1 MLINKVTQRNRRG
14 LLTNRNIPP
23 STEKSVSIYDLFSLV
38 SNVELAP
45 PVADMC
51 HHWSTIS
58 EITKV
63 KYYSSNTDSDCPFGL
78 FKLF

>member
-1 MLINKVTQRNRRG
+1 MLINNVTQRDRRG

-51 HHWSTIS
+51 HH
-58 EITKV
+58 
-63 KYYSSNTDSDCPFGL
+63 
-78 FKLF
+78 